1 MQLPS
6 LEKIVADTLATI
18 ENSKNQIYEIA
29 ETARSESQRVNKEL
43 REIQQQVQFTIKK
56 VDKLEVLE
64 KKARLRLMEVSK
76 NYMDY
81 ADEEVRQV
89 YDRARQ
95 LQVELG
101 SYRERENQ
109 LRLRRDE
116 LERSLHKL
124 LITVDKA
131 EGLVTQVGVALDYLG
146 GNLKWINDELEVVN
160 QRRQLAPRIIQA
172 QEEERRRVARE
183 IHDGPAQ
190 SLANVVLRTEVCEK
204 MLDIDK
210 NAARRELQELRATVK
225 NSLQDVRRIIF
236 ALRPM
241 ALDDLGLIPA
251 ISRYLE
257 NVKKQ
262 HKLNIEM
269 DFSEERWRLDSVS
282 EVALFRI
289 IQEAAQNAV
298 KHAKADKIKV
308 IIEENEQSILVS
320 IRDDGVGFA
329 SEEVLKNP
337 KPDSYGLLGMKERVE
352 VLGGQLTIMSKPGRG
367 TEISVHLPLEG

>member
-262 HKLNIEM
+262 HQLNIEM

>member
-89 YDRARQ
+89 YDKARQ

>member
-1 MQLPS
+1 MQLLS
-6 LEKIVADTLATI
+6 LEKIVAETLATI

-29 ETARSESQRVNKEL
+29 ENTRAESERVNQEL
-43 REIQQQVQFTIKK
+43 REIQQQVQLTIKK
-56 VDKLEVLE
+56 VDKLERLE
-64 KKARLRLMEVSK
+64 KNARLQLMEVSK
-76 NYMDY
+76 NYKDY
-81 ADEEVRQV
+81 SDEEVRKV
-89 YDRARQ
+89 YDKASQ

-116 LERSLHKL
+116 LERSRHKL
-124 LITVDKA
+124 LITVEKA

-146 GNLKWINDELEVVN
+146 GNLKWINNELEVVY

-190 SLANVVLRTEVCEK
+190 SLANVVLRTEICEK

-210 NAARRELQELRATVK
+210 DAARGELQELRATVK

-251 ISRYLE
+251 ITRYLE
-257 NVKKQ
+257 NLKEQ
-262 HKLNIEM
+262 HKLNVVM
-269 DFSEERWRLDSVS
+269 DFSEERWRVDSVS

-298 KHAKADKIKV
+298 KHAKADKITV
-308 IIEENEQSILVS
+308 IIEDKEYSILVCV
-320 IRDDGVGFA
+320 RDNGVGFVA
-329 SEEVLKNP
+329 EEILKNP

-352 VLGGQLTIMSKPGRG
+352 VLGGQLTIMSKPGKG
-367 TEISVHLPLEG
+367 TEITVHLPLEG

>member
-190 SLANVVLRTEVCEK
+190 SLANVVMRTEVCEK